1 MPSSRKKNRGKERK
15 AKALVAEEKREANVR
30 RKWLSWASP
39 TNVQCSH
46 SLQTIPAQDHTVSRF
61 ISTLWEP
68 WDGQST
74 NSAIAS
80 FIPAS
85 LGKLEKSFSKYSDV
99 WKDDDLRQ
107 VAITVLLSIGV
118 NILLYRLEHPILIE
132 MAATTIALLENC
144 DGKSD
149 FKSTMFADVSGG
161 GERQATRFF
170 AKRVA
175 CSCLKVKNAQLKK
188 MQLKTGMCDGCYRV
202 GRREGLMV
210 CSRCKLVQFCS
221 KVSKLPVSVVPIC
234 ILLVFSF

>member
-1 MPSSRKKNRGKERK
+1 MGWSIYE
-15 AKALVAEEKREANVR
+15 
-30 RKWLSWASP
+30 LS
-39 TNVQCSH
+39 CC
-46 SLQTIPAQDHTVSRF
+46 
-61 ISTLWEP
+61 
-68 WDGQST
+68 
-74 NSAIAS
+74 
-80 FIPAS
+80 
-85 LGKLEKSFSKYSDV
+85 KLKVEKSFSKYSDV
-99 WKDDDLRQ
+99 WKEADLRQ

-149 FKSTMFADVSGG
+149 FKSTMFAAAPAIRDVSGG

-170 AKRVA
+170 AKRIA

-221 KVSKLPVSVVPIC
+221 KVSKLSVSVVPIF
-234 ILLVFSF
+234 ILLICSF